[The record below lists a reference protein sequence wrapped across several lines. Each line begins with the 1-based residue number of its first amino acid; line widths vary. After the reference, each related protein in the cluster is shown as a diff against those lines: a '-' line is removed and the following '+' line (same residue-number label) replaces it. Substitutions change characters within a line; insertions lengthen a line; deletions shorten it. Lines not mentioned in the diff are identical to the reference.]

1 VALREPR
8 PGEKQCAEAHATL
21 GEKGWLTEEEAQQR
35 LLTMQ
40 EARTDLP
47 WLNLRSLSTGQ
58 SFKLFIRH
66 GDLLSTPVSGMFTT
80 YGLSATATV
89 PWF

>member
-1 VALREPR
+1 
-8 PGEKQCAEAHATL
+8 
-21 GEKGWLTEEEAQQR
+21 
-35 LLTMQ
+35 MQ
-40 EARTDLP
+40 EVRTDLP